1 VMQERLSSK
10 EAAEAAAKAEEQLL
24 SLKEYL

>member
-1 VMQERLSSK
+1 MQESLSSK
-10 EAAEAAAKAEEQLL
+10 EAVEAAARAEQQLL

>member
-1 VMQERLSSK
+1 MQEKLSSK
-10 EAAEAAAKAEEQLL
+10 EAAEAAARAEQQLL

>member
-1 VMQERLSSK
+1 MQEKLSSK
-10 EAAEAAAKAEEQLL
+10 EVAEAAARAEQQLL

>member
-1 VMQERLSSK
+1 MMQERLSSK
-10 EAAEAAAKAEEQLL
+10 EAAEAVSRAQQQLL

>member
-1 VMQERLSSK
+1 MMQEKLSSK
-10 EAAEAAAKAEEQLL
+10 EAAEAAARAEQQLL

>member
-1 VMQERLSSK
+1 LMEERLSSK
-10 EAAEAAAKAEEQLL
+10 EAAEGAARAEEELL

>member
-1 VMQERLSSK
+1 LMQERLSSK
-10 EAAEAAAKAEEQLL
+10 EAAEAVARAEQQLL

>member
-1 VMQERLSSK
+1 MKEERMTAR
-10 EAAEAAAKAEEQLL
+10 EAAEAVDGIEEQLL